1 MKQHCFALLFAGL
14 LSTFCVA
21 QKNAGLNVLIAPG
34 TITDNSVALLW
45 DKQYTVDGTVYRV
58 SVNGKEVG
66 NTSKTNYRVTG
77 LAPSTQYTVDVRQ
90 EGKKGENSVKFK
102 TPAKGNIYNILD
114 YGAKAD
120 TTIKNTKAI
129 QKAIDACI
137 EGGTVLIP
145 KGIFVTGALF
155 LKSNMTLYI
164 EEGAV
169 LKGST
174 EVTDYQPLIMN
185 RFEGWE
191 LFTYASL
198 LNAGTLNRKG
208 GYSVKN
214 LRITGG
220 GTISG
225 GGRKLGDA
233 MIKANG
239 LRSRGRLILLMN
251 CQDVSISNLT
261 LTEPASWTLH
271 YIYSDNVTCHD
282 LTIIT
287 NVRNGDGI
295 DPDSSTDSYIFNC
308 IFDTGDDCIAIKSGK
323 NPEGFYIAKPT
334 KNIRITHCDFRR
346 GHGISIG
353 SEMSGGVSDVLIQ
366 DCTAGALLHGMQ
378 IKATKDRGGYVRNV
392 QVADCK
398 LLKITIVS
406 SLNYNND
413 GEAAPELPTF
423 ENLSFRNIDL
433 SDASTKEPVINI
445 NGFTG
450 MSHRVKKLTFQ
461 NIVLPDG
468 ASVAINE
475 VEGVNL
481 QNVLTVSGKPPTYDI
496 KESKGILRK

>member
-1 MKQHCFALLFAGL
+1 MFAGIL
-14 LSTFCVA
+14 LSSFCVA
-21 QKNAGLNVLIAPG
+21 QKNAAALNLLIAPG
-34 TITDNSVALLW
+34 TITDNSVALVW
-45 DKQYTVDGTVYRV
+45 DKQYAVDGTSYNV
-58 SVNGKEVG
+58 SLNGKQLG
-66 NTSKTNYRVTG
+66 STSKTNYVVTG
-77 LAPSTQYTVDVRQ
+77 LTPSTQYTVEVQ
-90 EGKKGENSVKFK
+90 QNGKKTVSSAKFK
-102 TPAKGNIYNILD
+102 TPAKGNVFNILD

-120 TTIKNTKAI
+120 TTVKNTRAI
-129 QKAIDACI
+129 QKTIDACS
-137 EGGTVLIP
+137 EGGTVYIP

-169 LKGST
+169 LKGS
-174 EVTDYQPLIMN
+174 VDVADYTPLIMN

-191 LFTYASL
+191 MNTYASL

-271 YIYSDNVTCHD
+271 YIYSDNITIHD

-308 IFDTGDDCIAIKSGK
+308 TFDTGDDCIAIKSGK
-323 NPEGFYIAKPT
+323 NPEGYYVAKPT
-334 KNIRITHCDFRR
+334 KNIRITHCDFKR

-378 IKATKDRGGYVRNV
+378 IKGTKDRGGYVRNV
-392 QVADCK
+392 IVADCK
-398 LLKITIVS
+398 LMKVTVFS

-423 ENLSFRNIDL
+423 ENITFRNLDL
-433 SDASTKEPVINI
+433 SEASVKEPVINI
-445 NGFTG
+445 NGFKG
-450 MSHRVKKLTFQ
+450 MSHRVKNLTFQ
-461 NIVLPDG
+461 DIILPESANVSVSDAENIKF
-468 ASVAINE
+468 I
-475 VEGVNL
+475 
-481 QNVLTVSGKPPTYDI
+481 NVLSTSGTKPKYTVTESTVSYK
-496 KESKGILRK
+496 